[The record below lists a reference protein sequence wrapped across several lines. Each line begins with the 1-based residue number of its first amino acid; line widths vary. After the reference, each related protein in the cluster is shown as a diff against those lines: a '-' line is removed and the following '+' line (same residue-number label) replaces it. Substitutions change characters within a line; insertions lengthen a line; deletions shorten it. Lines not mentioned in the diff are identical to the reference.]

1 METLIKM
8 NEDAENQE
16 GEGDKKED
24 INSDE
29 HQ

>member
-1 METLIKM
+1 METLIKEM
-8 NEDAENQE
+8 KKDAEKWE

-29 HQ
+29 H